1 MYMTEDILD
10 QLKEMDAGILTEVAR
25 RTLNLPF
32 LVVDDWTVIPLIHE
46 KVIETTGGLFVFN
59 GHGKDRSEKKAW
71 SVVLKVIQHPEIGC
85 ETPQDLGYWRRE
97 MMAYQSGF
105 LADLPSAIRTPK
117 CYSVKETE
125 RDGWI
130 WLENVKEINGTEWS
144 LQQFQRAAF
153 HLGKFAGMQ
162 LVKQP
167 VPEANWMCGSL
178 FRGFYAD
185 GEWWEKFIDPASQNN
200 AWQRGFVQSVYTE
213 MQKKRVLSI
222 WADKWRFITA
232 NERLPQVFCHNDAHR
247 RNLIFC
253 GDDPVQE
260 DLVVIDWS
268 FCGPGGLGND
278 LGELVG
284 TSLSY
289 FAVDP
294 AHAEELEASAL
305 EGYLAGLREAGWNG
319 DIRLPRLGYLISLA
333 LYWGGTLPC
342 EVALAQPGET
352 KVNLDAKYNRPVE
365 ALLNGWTLLAEFA
378 LDRADEA
385 RHWIERIL

>member
-1 MYMTEDILD
+1 MTEDILD
-10 QLKEMDAGILTEVAR
+10 KLKEMDPGILTEVAR
-25 RTLNLPF
+25 RTLNVPF
-32 LVVDDWTVIPLIHE
+32 LVVDDWTVIPLLHE

-59 GHGKDRSEKKAW
+59 GHGRAKGEKKAW
-71 SVVLKVIQHPEIGC
+71 SVVLKIIQRPENGC
-85 ETPQDLGYWRRE
+85 EELQDLCYWRRE
-97 MMAYQSGF
+97 IMAYKSGF

-117 CYSVKETE
+117 CYGVRETG

-130 WLENVKEINGTEWS
+130 WLENVQENNGTVWS

-153 HLGKFAGMQ
+153 HLGKFAGIQ

-167 VPEANWMCGSL
+167 VPKTTWMCGSL
-178 FRGFYAD
+178 FRGFYAEGD
-185 GEWWEKFIDPASQNN
+185 WWERFIDPASQNN

-213 MQKKRVLSI
+213 TQKKRVLSI
-222 WADKWRFITA
+222 WTEKWRFITA

-247 RNLIFC
+247 RNLMLC
-253 GDDPVQE
+253 GDDHILE
-260 DLVVIDWS
+260 ELVVIDWG

-289 FAVDP
+289 FAIDP
-294 AHAEELEASAL
+294 AYAEELEAIAL
-305 EGYLAGLREAGWNG
+305 EGYLAGLCDAGWDG
-319 DIRLPRLGYLISLA
+319 DKRLLRLGYLISLA

-352 KVNLDAKYNRPVE
+352 KVNLDAKYTRPVE
-365 ALLNGWTLLAEFA
+365 ALLTGWTRLAEFA

-385 RHWIERIL
+385 RHWIERI